1 VARTRDKEQGQEL
14 DEREEEQEEEQQ
26 EEEGRVDGQAGRQR
40 AGAVVRRK
48 HRGDDEQTWSSPAL
62 LWDANWSP
70 GATIT
75 PAAPAPAPAARP
87 KLRNPRPRGIR
98 VVGDW
103 VG

>member
-1 VARTRDKEQGQEL
+1 M
-14 DEREEEQEEEQQ
+14 
-26 EEEGRVDGQAGRQR
+26 DGQAGRQR

-48 HRGDDEQTWSSPAL
+48 HRGDDQQPGPPLAL
-62 LWDANWSP
+62 PDANLSP

-87 KLRNPRPRGIR
+87 KRNPRPRGIR